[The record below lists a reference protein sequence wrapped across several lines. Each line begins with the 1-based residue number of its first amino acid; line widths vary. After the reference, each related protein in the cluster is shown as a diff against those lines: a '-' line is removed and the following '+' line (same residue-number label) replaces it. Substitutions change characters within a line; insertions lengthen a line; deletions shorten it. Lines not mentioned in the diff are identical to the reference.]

1 MQPTRTLREFFKKG
15 DVVLLL
21 LCILAS
27 LMGLVLIYSGTRYM
41 DALHSFP
48 QKQAMFLCMGVAAYV
63 WVSFIDIE
71 YLMEKWWWVFLLLGL
86 FVIALIKPFGRLA
99 GGNKKIGRAH
109 V

>member
-1 MQPTRTLREFFKKG
+1 
-15 DVVLLL
+15 
-21 LCILAS
+21 
-27 LMGLVLIYSGTRYM
+27 MGLVLIYSGTRYM

-86 FVIALIKPFGRLA
+86 SWASPPRETTTCSP
-99 GGNKKIGRAH
+99 RPPRPSPQR
-109 V
+109 